1 MFRLTVAVFAG
12 AIGAFVCIYLVEA
25 ASHWFWPLPTGLDFN
40 DAAQL
45 AIFVSNL
52 PIDAS
57 LALLF
62 GWCAGAFVGST
73 ISTRVAQTYKGG
85 AALSVFVLLALAT
98 CANFL
103 MIPHPL
109 WLILTSTACLPAF
122 AWLGWRIA
130 R

>member
-1 MFRLTVAVFAG
+1 MVRLLVAVILG
-12 AIGAFVCIYLVEA
+12 IVGAFVCIVLVES

-40 DAAQL
+40 DPAQL
-45 AIFVSNL
+45 ANFVGNM
-52 PIDAS
+52 PIGAL
-57 LALLF
+57 LALVF
-62 GWCAGAFVGST
+62 GWCVGAFVGSA
-73 ISTRVAQTYKGG
+73 ISTRIAPIHKAR
-85 AALSVFVLLALAT
+85 AALSVFVVLALAT

-109 WLILTSTACLPAF
+109 WLLLAATGCLPAF